1 MKQTWAS
8 LVIAGVF
15 ACTAVLGAQY
25 SSGQS
30 GSTDQNGTASTPSA
44 TTRTVHKAASRSTK
58 AQKETVTVTGCLE
71 DMNGQTTASTEPQPA
86 TGARRTAKSQANKY
100 PSFMLA
106 NTDNGNG
113 SYVLQGMDLSREIGQ
128 KVEITATEMPA
139 PRTRATRGTS
149 GSNSANENQ
158 PAQHLWVSSVKE
170 VSATCQ

>member
-15 ACTAVLGAQY
+15 ACTAVLGAQT
-25 SSGQS
+25 SS
-30 GSTDQNGTASTPSA
+30 A
-44 TTRTVHKAASRSTK
+44 HKATSRSAK
-58 AQKETVTVTGCLE
+58 AQKEPVTVTGCLE
-71 DMNGQTTASTEPQPA
+71 DMNGQTTAGTEPAPA
-86 TGARRTAKSQANKY
+86 IGSKRARSQASRY

-106 NTDNGNG
+106 NVDNGNG
-113 SYVLQGMDLSREIGQ
+113 SYILQGMDLTREIGQ

-139 PRTRATRGTS
+139 ARTRATRGTS

>member
-8 LVIAGVF
+8 FVIAGVF
-15 ACTAVLGAQY
+15 GFTAVLGAQT
-25 SSGQS
+25 SS
-30 GSTDQNGTASTPSA
+30 T
-44 TTRTVHKAASRSTK
+44 HKTSRATK
-58 AQKETVTVTGCLE
+58 AEKTPITVTGCLE
-71 DMNGQTTASTEPQPA
+71 DMNGQTTASAEPQPTSGSKRA
-86 TGARRTAKSQANKY
+86 ARSQANKY

-139 PRTRATRGTS
+139 PRSRATRGTS
-149 GSNSANENQ
+149 GSNSANESQ

-170 VSATCQ
+170 VSATCSGQ